1 MPSAV
6 RSRAFTLIEAM
17 IVVAIV
23 GILAVVASV
32 AYRKWILSSYMGEAH
47 DMLGNIRV
55 AEEAFLAENTG
66 YLNVSADL
74 GQASLYP
81 SKVLNSM
88 TPNANLKTD
97 WGNNPAWAALNVK
110 PNSPVRF
117 GYAVIA
123 NNNGPDPTGT
133 ATSIGTVENNG
144 VAVNLAPMAGK
155 PWFIATA
162 VCDIDNDTAT
172 PDTTLFA
179 VSGTNQIFVNNE
191 GL

>member
-17 IVVAIV
+17 IVVVIV

-66 YLNVSADL
+66 YLNVSTDL
-74 GQASLYP
+74 TTASLHP
-81 SKVLNSM
+81 SM
-88 TPNANLKTD
+88 TLNGTPPNGNLKTD
-97 WGNNPAWAALNVK
+97 WGNSPAWAALNVH
-110 PNSPVRF
+110 PNAPVRF

-123 NNNGPDPTGT
+123 ANTGNPP
-133 ATSIGTVENNG
+133 GG
-144 VAVNLAPMAGK
+144 VTNDGLPVNLAPMNNK

-162 VCDIDNDTAT
+162 VCDIDNDGAT

>member
-1 MPSAV
+1 MPTAV

-17 IVVAIV
+17 IVVVIV

-32 AYRKWILSSYMGEAH
+32 AYRKWILSSYIGEAH

-55 AEEAFLAENTG
+55 AEEAFRAENTG
-66 YLNVSADL
+66 YLNVSGGL
-74 GQASLYP
+74 VKSNLYP
-81 SKVLNSM
+81 
-88 TPNANLKTD
+88 TTAPNGATKTQ
-97 WGNNPAWAALNVK
+97 WGSAPGQWAALNVN
-110 PNSPVRF
+110 PSAPVRF

-123 NNNGPDPTGT
+123 DNTGADPTGT
-133 ATSIGTVENNG
+133 VTDIGSVQNNG
-144 VAVNLAPMAGK
+144 VAVNLAPWAGQ
-155 PWFIATA
+155 PWFVATA
-162 VCDIDNDTAT
+162 VCDIDNDGAV